1 MLPVV
6 SALQIVVVVQV
17 LQAVALIVGTVYLV
31 KRLGWAEA
39 ESQKRAQAQARGLAA
54 EMSNLEA
61 TVRSARGETASY
73 LEAVFTGI
81 QGLALNLDAARE
93 TSTQALEELKKRA
106 GVTGEHTP
114 VESAD
119 PEPEPT
125 PSSTTARTLEEVRPA
140 DLLRLREQR
149 SRRKT
154 R

>member
-6 SALQIVVVVQV
+6 SALQMVVVIQI
-17 LQAVALIVGTVYLV
+17 LQAVALIVATLYLV
-31 KRLGWAEA
+31 RRLAGAEA

-61 TVRSARGETASY
+61 TVRAARGETASY

-114 VESAD
+114 VEAAD
-119 PEPEPT
+119 PEPEAAA
-125 PSSTTARTLEEVRPA
+125 STTARTLEEVRPA

>member
-6 SALQIVVVVQV
+6 SALQMVVVVQI
-17 LQAVALIVGTVYLV
+17 LQAVALFVGTIYLV
-31 KRLGWAEA
+31 RRLAGAEA
-39 ESQKRAQAQARGLAA
+39 ENQRRAQAQARGLAA

-61 TVRSARGETASY
+61 TVRAARGETASY

-114 VESAD
+114 VEADD
-119 PEPEPT
+119 PEPEPV

>member
-1 MLPVV
+1 VPV
-6 SALQIVVVVQV
+6 STLQMVVVVQIV
-17 LQAVALIVGTVYLV
+17 QALALIVGTVYLV
-31 KRLGWAEA
+31 RRLAWAEA

-61 TVRSARGETASY
+61 TVRQARGETASY

-114 VESAD
+114 VPAAEAEE
-119 PEPEPT
+119 PEPEPAAPGT
-125 PSSTTARTLEEVRPA
+125 NRTLEEVRPG
-140 DLLRLREQR
+140 DLLRLRETR
-149 SRRKT
+149 GRRKT